1 VGGVT
6 QEAPVRRAGTLS
18 ATKFALPPEQPGTV
32 ARRRLLDVLD
42 EGAQRPLTLISAP
55 PGAGKTMLLG
65 SWIAAGRPP
74 GPVAWVSLDPADADR
89 RRFWRTVLQA
99 LDRAGVGDALAALAT
114 RPQARVD
121 RLMAELFAALEAR
134 EEPVVLVLDDF
145 HEVAEAVH
153 ADFDQLLHR
162 PPPALRLMIA
172 TRADP
177 RLRLGRLRVQ
187 EQLTEIR
194 EPTLALT
201 LDETALMLDLAGVS
215 LADQHVRR
223 LWSHTEGWAGALRLA
238 ALSLRDHPSASTAK
252 SCATACTS
260 GRSPPG
266 AASSASGSARRRA
279 PTRPDRCRRRAR

>member
-1 VGGVT
+1 VT

-32 ARRRLLDVLD
+32 ARRRLRDVLD

-89 RRFWRTVLQA
+89 RRFWRTVLHA

-153 ADFDQLLHR
+153 ADFDQQLG
-162 PPPALRLMIA
+162 LRVTGPQRVLGLQRGDRVHGVGA
-172 TRADP
+172 AD
-177 RLRLGRLRVQ
+177 RLGSGLGQADVQ
-187 EQLTEIR
+187 H
-194 EPTLALT
+194 LALGHQ
-201 LDETALMLDLAGVS
+201 LGQGADGVLETI
-215 LADQHVRR
+215 
-223 LWSHTEGWAGALRLA
+223 
-238 ALSLRDHPSASTAK
+238 P
-252 SCATACTS
+252 
-260 GRSPPG
+260 
-266 AASSASGSARRRA
+266 SSASS
-279 PTRPDRCRRRAR
+279 T